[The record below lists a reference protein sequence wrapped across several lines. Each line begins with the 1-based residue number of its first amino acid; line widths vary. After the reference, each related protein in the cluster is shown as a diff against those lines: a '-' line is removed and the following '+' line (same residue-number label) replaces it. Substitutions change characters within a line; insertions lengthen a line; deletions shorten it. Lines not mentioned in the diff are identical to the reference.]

1 MTTQWKKADLKIRS
15 ACFGILRVKGNHTV
29 DDIVTEIHKI
39 HKEFKIS
46 SKVNAMIVDSVSNFL
61 KALKISVDY
70 YIIVV
75 YLLQGGEVLVKDYSA
90 QHKLIQHF
98 HF

>member
-29 DDIVTEIHKI
+29 DDIVTEI

>member
-1 MTTQWKKADLKIRS
+1 MTTQRKKADLKIRS
-15 ACFGILRVKGNHTV
+15 ACLGILRVKGNHTV
-29 DDIVTEIHKI
+29 DDIVTEI